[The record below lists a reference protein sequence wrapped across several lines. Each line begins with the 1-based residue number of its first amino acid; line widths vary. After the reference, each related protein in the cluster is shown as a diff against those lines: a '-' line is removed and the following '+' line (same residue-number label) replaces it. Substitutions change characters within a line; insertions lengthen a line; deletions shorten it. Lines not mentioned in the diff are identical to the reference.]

1 MLQKEKCYMLNNG
14 VEIPFIGFGTD
25 YLRGEECI
33 NAVIH
38 AIECGYRLIDTASV
52 YKNEK
57 EIGIAVKKCIERGII
72 KRSDIIIETKSHWFG
87 PGYEEVLQSYRESLE
102 NFDLDYID
110 IYALHHSFAGYF
122 SWQKDIVS
130 SWRALEYLYNQ
141 GKVKTIGV
149 CNFSYRDLDVLLT
162 SAKVWP
168 ALNQLEIHPL
178 HQQKDL
184 VELCRNKDIFVQS
197 WGALAK
203 GKIFKI
209 KELEQIASK
218 YNKSVSQIAIAWNIR
233 HGFSPL
239 ARSAN
244 FSHIED
250 NINVYDINISSE
262 DMDYLDSLDGG
273 EYSGHDIAEIAPI
286 GQMPVRDFKNLLP
299 LISSSNETC
308 TKKYKLFGCIT
319 FLKIVKESKR
329 ITRCYLFGIPILKI
343 DTK

>member
-1 MLQKEKCYMLNNG
+1 MLQKTKCYRLNNG
-14 VEIPFIGFGTD
+14 VKIPLIGVGTD
-25 YLRGEECI
+25 YLKGDECI
-33 NAVIH
+33 NAVIC
-38 AIECGYRLIDTASV
+38 AIECGYRLIDTASI

-87 PGYEEVLQSYRESLE
+87 PGYEEVLQSYRESLK

-141 GKVKTIGV
+141 GEVKTIGV

-162 SAKVWP
+162 SAKVYP
-168 ALNQLEIHPL
+168 AFNQLEIHPQ
-178 HQQKDL
+178 HQQKEL
-184 VELCRNKDIFVQS
+184 VEFCRKKDIFVQS

-203 GKIFKI
+203 GKIFKV
-209 KELEQIASK
+209 KEIEQIAQK
-218 YNKSVSQIAIAWNIR
+218 YNKSVAQIAIAWNVN

-239 ARSAN
+239 VRSAN
-244 FSHIED
+244 FGHIED
-250 NINVYDINISSE
+250 NVNIGDITLSSK
-262 DMDYLDSLDGG
+262 DMDFLDSLDGG
-273 EYSGHDIAEIAPI
+273 EYSGHDVNEIAPI
-286 GQMPVRDFKNLLP
+286 GQMTTRNFKHLLQQ
-299 LISSSNETC
+299 LAFYKNKH

-319 FLKIVKESKR
+319 FLKIVKESNR
-329 ITRCYLFGIPILKI
+329 ITRCYLLGIPILKI